1 MKSKKPPH
9 RPINGALQLVKINE
23 DVEIV
28 KIDPYKTSL
37 QRIDEYYDEDASKEA
52 LSATKI
58 NRESHSWVKQ
68 GNSFFITAKPNVD
81 SIPSGLYDIA
91 ASMERGLFLERRGV
105 ILDELFYI
113 PDDTIDII
121 LNDFKKFWE
130 SKDKYKEYGFTHKRG
145 IFMFGPPG
153 SGKTSLINILIKTI
167 ISEYGGIVLNMNDV
181 DHFVAMAHNI
191 RSMEDRPILAII
203 EDLDGFLDYNS
214 KKTFLNL
221 LDGNLQ
227 IDNVVY
233 FSTTNYPERI
243 EPRIINRPSRFDL
256 VVHMDNPKPEAREY
270 YLRKKLLQPDLEK
283 YESQINQ
290 WVTDTEG
297 MAYSHLKELIA
308 SVVVMNNDYQFTIER
323 LKLMNQNKES
333 IEKT

>member
-1 MKSKKPPH
+1 MNKPTHKP
-9 RPINGALQLVKINE
+9 RNGVFQLVKLNE
-23 DVEIV
+23 NTEIV
-28 KIDPYKTSL
+28 KIDPYKTAL
-37 QRIDEYYDEDASKEA
+37 VPVYEYYDDSPKSEEA
-52 LSATKI
+52 LGVTKI
-58 NRESHSWVKQ
+58 NRDSHSWVKS
-68 GNSFFITAKPNVD
+68 GNSFFVTAKPNVD

-91 ASMERGLFLERRGV
+91 YSMDMGLYLERRGV

-121 LNDFKKFWE
+121 LSDFKKFWA
-130 SKDKYKEYGFTHKRG
+130 SKERYKEYGFTHKRG

-167 ISEYGGIVLNMNDV
+167 IIDFGGIVLNMNDV

-191 RSMEDRPILAII
+191 RAMEDRPILAII
-203 EDLDGFLDYNS
+203 EDLDGFLEYNS

-256 VVHMDNPKPEAREY
+256 VVHMDNPKPDAREY
-270 YLRKKLLQPDLEK
+270 YLRKKLLPSDLEE
-283 YESQINQ
+283 YESQIQ
-290 WVTDTEG
+290 TWVTDTEG

-308 SVVVMNNDYQFTIER
+308 SVVVMGNDYQFTIER
-323 LKLMNQNKES
+323 LKLMNENKET
-333 IEKT
+333 IEKK